1 MNLTRRPVAAIA
13 AVVTATAGLL
23 AGSGILAGAANA
35 ATPFIGPLSTVT
47 VVASTTPANGDQNPY
62 GVAVVPESTGNLHE
76 GNVLVSNFND
86 ITNTQGTGTTIVQ
99 VTPHGAVSVF
109 AQIDRN
115 LAGCPGGVGLT
126 TALVAL
132 RSGWVI
138 VGSLPTQ
145 TLNNTTVISGS
156 GCLIVLDSHGAVRE
170 TFSGHGINGPWDMT
184 ALDLGFVSELFVTNV
199 LNGTVA
205 GGGAVVNKGTVLRL
219 IITSGPVARPRLL
232 AVTQIGSGFAER
244 TDPSALVIGPTGVGL
259 GRDGTLYVADSVNS
273 RIAAIP
279 HAIFRFSDDG
289 AGRTVTQ
296 GGFLMG
302 ELGLAIAP
310 NGDILTVNAGDG
322 NMVETSPGGTQLIF
336 KTVDSQFTPPS
347 PPAVPGAGNL
357 FGLAVKPGADAVYF
371 VDDFGGPS
379 ATNNTNSLDLLSAP

>member
-1 MNLTRRPVAAIA
+1 MKPIRRSAASIAAIVTGTA
-13 AVVTATAGLL
+13 ALL
-23 AGSGILAGAANA
+23 AGSGILATSANA
-35 ATPFIGPLSTVT
+35 STPFIGPLNTVT
-47 VVASTTPANGDQNPY
+47 VLASTNPGNGDQNPY
-62 GVAVVPESTGNLHE
+62 GVAVVPESTGKLHE

-99 VTPHGAVSVF
+99 ITPKGVLSPF
-109 AQIDRN
+109 ATIDRN
-115 LAGCPGGVGLT
+115 LPGCLGGVGLT

-145 TLNNTTVISGS
+145 TANNTTAISGS
-156 GCLIVLDSHGAVRE
+156 GCLIVLDSKGNVRE

-199 LNGTVA
+199 LNGTVN
-205 GGGAVVNKGTVLRL
+205 GGGAVVNEGTVLRL
-219 IITSGPVARPRLL
+219 LITSGPYGLPRLL

-244 TDPSALVIGPTGVGL
+244 TDVAALVVGPTGVGL
-259 GRDGTLYVADSVNS
+259 GGDGTLYVADSVNS
-273 RIAAIP
+273 RIAKIP
-279 HAIFRFSDDG
+279 DAVFRVSDDAGG
-289 AGRTVTQ
+289 AQTVTS

-302 ELGLAIAP
+302 ELGMAIAP

-322 NMVETSPGGTQLIF
+322 NMVETTPGGTQKTF
-336 KTVDSQFTPPS
+336 KTVDSQGS
-347 PPAVPGAGNL
+347 PPGAGNL
-357 FGLAVKPGADAVYF
+357 FGMAVKPGADAVYF

-379 ATNNTNSLDLLSAP
+379 VTNNTNSLDLLSAP